1 MKRLIEKTEH
11 FLRRLRWKAHFFLS
25 GQEEAS
31 NKETYG
37 FKSRN
42 SPPKI
47 NELIPFEEGMLNLIQ
62 TIEFDDNTS
71 KCRFQ
76 RTLNTDIETKIK
88 KPNNLLIPADKT
100 TNYYSMNT
108 ATYEKLITE
117 NVTKTYKKSSPKVVD
132 ELNSQ
137 SARVAEKLG
146 LSNRIEKLAEKE
158 AFVTLKDHKPEF
170 HAHPT
175 CRLINPSKSEIG
187 IISKRILDEINT
199 TIIQKT
205 QINQWKNTSS
215 VLEWFRNL
223 DHKENLSFI
232 CFDVCDFYPSI
243 TEQLLAKA
251 LDFANTYRPI
261 SADERE
267 IIFLSKQS
275 LLFSN
280 DCPWEKKSSSSR
292 FDVTMGSFDGAETCE
307 LVGCYLL
314 SCLTKQ
320 YGNSIGLYRDDG
332 LAVFNAKPQQ
342 IEKIK
347 QGFCKIFRENGLKIT
362 VEANITKVN
371 FLDVTLDLQSGKH
384 YPYTK
389 EGNVPL
395 YVHKKSNHPP
405 SILKNIPE
413 SINKRLSEISSD
425 KESFENAKDIYQDAL
440 NKSGYNYNLSYRN
453 APPETKQRKNRPR
466 NITWFNPPYSQNV
479 KTKVGKCFL
488 TLIDKHFP
496 KSNPLHRIFNRNTL
510 KLSYSCMNNV
520 KAIISNHNK
529 VVINKSSNSP
539 VPAINTCNCRN
550 KGSCPLDGK
559 CNEQNI
565 IYQAEVTT
573 SHSKQTYIGLC
584 DTSFKSRY
592 RNHTCS
598 FRNER
603 YRNSTELS
611 KYVWGLKDKK
621 VDYQIKWRIV
631 RHARS
636 YSNVTKKCNLCLWE
650 KYYIICRPNMATL
663 NNRNELVS
671 SCRHA
676 KKFLLNSVIV

>member
-1 MKRLIEKTEH
+1 MSATFYKLI
-11 FLRRLRWKAHFFLS
+11 S
-25 GQEEAS
+25 V
-31 NKETYG
+31 
-37 FKSRN
+37 
-42 SPPKI
+42 
-47 NELIPFEEGMLNLIQ
+47 
-62 TIEFDDNTS
+62 
-71 KCRFQ
+71 
-76 RTLNTDIETKIK
+76 

-117 NVTKTYKKSSPKVVD
+117 NVTKTYKKSCPKVID
-132 ELNSQ
+132 QLNSR
-137 SARVAEKLG
+137 SARVAKKLG
-146 LSNRIEKLAEKE
+146 LDNRIEKLAEKE
-158 AFVTLKDHKPEF
+158 AFITLKDHKPEF
-170 HAHPT
+170 HDHPT

-205 QINQWKNTSS
+205 QINQWKNTTS
-215 VLEWFRNL
+215 VLNWFNAL
-223 DHKENLSFI
+223 QHKENLSFI

-243 TEQLLAKA
+243 TDKLLTKA
-251 LDFANTYRPI
+251 LDFANIYRPI
-261 SADERE
+261 NADERE

-280 DCPWEKKSSSSR
+280 DCPWEKKSSASR
-292 FDVTMGSFDGAETCE
+292 FDIAMGSFDGAETCE

-314 SCLTKQ
+314 SCLTKK

-332 LAVFNAKPQQ
+332 LAVFNSNPQQ
-342 IEKIK
+342 IERIK
-347 QGFCKIFRENGLKIT
+347 KGFCQIFRENDLKIT
-362 VEANITKVN
+362 VEANTTKVN

-384 YPYTK
+384 YPCTK
-389 EGNVPL
+389 EGNIPL

-425 KESFENAKDIYQDAL
+425 KESFDKAKETYQDAL
-440 NKSGYNYNLSYRN
+440 NKSGYIYNLTYRKTT
-453 APPETKQRKNRPR
+453 PETKHRKNRPR

-488 TLIDKHFP
+488 TLIGKHFP
-496 KSNPLHRIFNRNTL
+496 KSHPLRRIFNRNTL
-510 KLSYSCMNNV
+510 KISYSCMSNV
-520 KAIISNHNK
+520 KTIISNQNK
-529 VVINKSSNSP
+529 AVINKSSNP
-539 VPAINTCNCRN
+539 PAQTINTCNCRD
-550 KGSCPLDGK
+550 KRSCPLDGK
-559 CNEQNI
+559 CNVRNI

-573 SHSKQTYIGLC
+573 SQSKQTYIGLC

-611 KYVWGLKDKK
+611 KYV
-621 VDYQIKWRIV
+621 
-631 RHARS
+631 
-636 YSNVTKKCNLCLWE
+636 
-650 KYYIICRPNMATL
+650 
-663 NNRNELVS
+663 
-671 SCRHA
+671 
-676 KKFLLNSVIV
+676 